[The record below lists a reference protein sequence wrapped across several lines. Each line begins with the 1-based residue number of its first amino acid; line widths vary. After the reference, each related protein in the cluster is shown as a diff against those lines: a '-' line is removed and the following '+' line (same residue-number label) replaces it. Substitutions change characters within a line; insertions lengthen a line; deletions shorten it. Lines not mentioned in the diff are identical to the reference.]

1 MVLRPLLGVVETAP
15 EEGMHTP
22 LRYEVLEQVVSV
34 ITVCRPLVELI
45 KHKDRDLACQLR
57 RALSSAGLNVAEA
70 FGNSSGNARLRF
82 LAAKGSLY
90 EAQAAIQMAV
100 AWGYFRNEQSAAAL
114 CAIDKLAGRVYGLAR
129 N

>member
-15 EEGMHTP
+15 GEGMHTP

-34 ITVCRPLVELI
+34 VTVCRPLVELI

-82 LAAKGSLY
+82 HAAKGSLY
-90 EAQAAIQMAV
+90 EAHAAIQMAI
-100 AWGYFRNEQSAAAL
+100 AWGYFSHEQCDAAL
-114 CAIDKLAGRVYGLAR
+114 CVIDKLVGRVYGLAR

>member
-1 MVLRPLLGVVETAP
+1 
-15 EEGMHTP
+15 MHTP

-34 ITVCRPLVELI
+34 VTICRPLVELI
-45 KHKDRDLACQLR
+45 KHKDRDLASQLR
-57 RALSSAGLNVAEA
+57 RALSSAGLNAAEA

-90 EAQAAIQMAV
+90 EAQAGIQIAV
-100 AWGYFRNEQSAAAL
+100 AWGYLSHEQTSAAL
-114 CAIDKLAGRVYGLAR
+114 NAIDKLAGRVYGLAR